1 MPIVS
6 FPTIQFAFIETPVLL
21 ALLGAGVSLVLSCVT
36 AYFSYRAKIKE
47 SELSDLNAEKKA
59 RRDYEYD
66 ARKRLYSE
74 CEPLLFELYQL
85 SLGGM
90 KRVGSLA
97 RTAREGNLTN
107 DSNSWLANDGYYM
120 LSTIYKLF
128 APLALVKIIQRRIT
142 LVDLSLDSRIKRQY
156 LLANNLYQT
165 FSSDFKLA
173 GQQPRILYD
182 PDYSRA
188 SADYAQRAQE
198 EPHIYKRQG
207 LPVGLLDTVVDALI
221 VLDSKDQPR
230 CLSYGEFETKYQDKS
245 SEVYKKFENVVG
257 IFLNFHPATRPV
269 LWRILIT
276 QLHLNKAI
284 LAESEMDFEPH
295 HAPHAF
301 IKIPTKDRLDRYN
314 WRSKDSKVPDSD
326 LEQPFDVAEKF
337 LNKRLGKMF
346 SEE

>member
-1 MPIVS
+1 MPTVS
-6 FPTIQFAFIETPVLL
+6 FPTTQFAFIETPVLI
-21 ALLGAGVSLVLSCVT
+21 ALLGAGASLVLSCVT

-107 DSNSWLANDGYYM
+107 DLNSWLSDDGYYM

-173 GQQPRILYD
+173 SLPPPIPYD
-182 PDYSRA
+182 PDSR
-188 SADYAQRAQE
+188 SADYAQKVQE
-198 EPHIYKRQG
+198 KPHIYKRQG
-207 LPVGLLDTVVDALI
+207 LPVGLLDNVVDALI
-221 VLDSKDQPR
+221 VSDKTSPAR
-230 CLSYGEFETKYQDKS
+230 CLSFGEFETKYQNKASDVHKTFAS
-245 SEVYKKFENVVG
+245 VVG
-257 IFLNFHPATRPV
+257 LFLNFHPATRPV

-284 LAESEMDFEPH
+284 LAESELDFEPH
-295 HAPHAF
+295 NAPHALL
-301 IKIPTKDRLDRYN
+301 KIPTKDRLGRYD
-314 WRSKDSKVPDSD
+314 WRSKDSTVSDSD

>member
-1 MPIVS
+1 MPTVS
-6 FPTIQFAFIETPVLL
+6 FPTTQFAFIETPVLI
-21 ALLGAGVSLVLSCVT
+21 ALLGAGASLVLSCVT

-107 DSNSWLANDGYYM
+107 DLNSWLSDDGYYM

-173 GQQPRILYD
+173 SLHPPIPYE
-182 PDYSRA
+182 PDSR
-188 SADYAQRAQE
+188 SADYSQKVQE
-198 EPHIYKRQG
+198 KPHIYKRQG
-207 LPVGLLDTVVDALI
+207 LPVGLLDNVVDALI
-221 VLDSKDQPR
+221 VSDKTSPAR
-230 CLSYGEFETKYQDKS
+230 CLSFGEFETKYQNKASDVHKTFAS
-245 SEVYKKFENVVG
+245 VVG
-257 IFLNFHPATRPV
+257 LFLNFHPATRPV

-284 LAESEMDFEPH
+284 LAESELDFEPH
-295 HAPHAF
+295 NAPHAL
-301 IKIPTKDRLDRYN
+301 IKIPTKDRLGRYD
-314 WRSKDSKVPDSD
+314 WRSKDSTVSDSD